1 MAKKKN
7 DSKTESFESALE
19 QLKAIVAD
27 LENGNLSLDQSL
39 EKYEL
44 GVKHLKNCYQALKS
58 AQRKIE
64 VLVDLD
70 DDGKLKTLPFEDQ
83 ATEFSRPDSDE
94 IPENDD
100 IEDSNVLF

>member
-7 DSKTESFESALE
+7 DSKTESFESSLE

-44 GVKHLKNCYQALKS
+44 GVKHLKNCYQALNS

-83 ATEFSRPDSDE
+83 ATEFSRPDSE
-94 IPENDD
+94 ETSENDD
-100 IEDSNVLF
+100 SEDSNVLF